1 MNKIKNKYY
10 LKVAIIF
17 SFLSCLVPLIS
28 WHLDLYISECRFI
41 YDDKATIVYFF
52 IFLIQ
57 SGINLL
63 CYGLGR
69 CFDFNIR
76 PLIILFSFG
85 DFVFVFFGLWF
96 LFLLAPYGPTDLFA
110 IFKHFDIDLYFIIL
124 FLSKFLLIYILKR
137 IDKKISK
144 NSQSISFDSG
154 VHEISVNN
162 TPSNYPTRT

>member
-17 SFLSCLVPLIS
+17 SFLSCLIPLRF
-28 WHLDLYISECRFI
+28 WH
-41 YDDKATIVYFF
+41 YDDDTIIVYFF

-57 SGINLL
+57 SGIYLL
-63 CYGLGR
+63 CYGLGH
-69 CFDFNIR
+69 CLNFNIR

-110 IFKHFDIDLYFIIL
+110 IFKHFDIDLYFILL

-137 IDKKISK
+137 K
-144 NSQSISFDSG
+144 
-154 VHEISVNN
+154 
-162 TPSNYPTRT
+162 

>member
-1 MNKIKNKYY
+1 MNKIKNLYY
-10 LKVAIIF
+10 LKVAVLF
-17 SFLSCLVPLIS
+17 SFLSCFMPIIF
-28 WHLDLYISECRFI
+28 WHLYLWIAECRFE

-76 PLIILFSFG
+76 PLIILVSFG

-110 IFKHFDIDLYFIIL
+110 IFRHLGIDLYFIIL
-124 FLSKFLLIYILKR
+124 FLSKLLLIYILKR
-137 IDKKISK
+137 K
-144 NSQSISFDSG
+144 
-154 VHEISVNN
+154 
-162 TPSNYPTRT
+162 